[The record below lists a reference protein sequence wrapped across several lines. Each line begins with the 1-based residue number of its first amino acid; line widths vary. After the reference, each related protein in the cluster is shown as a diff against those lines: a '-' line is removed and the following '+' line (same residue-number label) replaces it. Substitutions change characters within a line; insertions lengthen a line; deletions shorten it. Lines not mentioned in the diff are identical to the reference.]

1 MKIWGLRHYRV
12 SLLTSETAEQGLIV
26 DQVFRKSKEVDDS
39 GLVGQLVLQAGHVG
53 EAERQRGHLEQGT
66 EKNVAYVTNPQVP
79 RTKRQV

>member
-1 MKIWGLRHYRV
+1 MLIWGLSFYKGNH
-12 SLLTSETAEQGLIV
+12 LTSEAAEQGLVV

-66 EKNVAYVTNPQVP
+66 EKNVADVTNPQVP